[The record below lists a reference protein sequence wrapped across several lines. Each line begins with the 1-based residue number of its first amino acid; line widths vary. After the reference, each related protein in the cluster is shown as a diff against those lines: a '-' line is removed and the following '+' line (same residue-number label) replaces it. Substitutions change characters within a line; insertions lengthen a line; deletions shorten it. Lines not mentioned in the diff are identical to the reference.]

1 MQRLIIKT
9 LNENEN
15 LTYEHQSLSYQN
27 QELVREIQ
35 NNKRSFENQSRA
47 MQEHIASLF
56 KVSEQQQQNV
66 DTLSERI
73 LGLANQKQSLEEF
86 VYKFRN
92 TNKKY
97 LKIKSVAEEHVNK
110 LLTQTEQDKKAL
122 LLSIALQSVILAL
135 RESPDRYNIIF
146 SNNNNYNNNNNEYEE
161 GILAIAQTFFKNLLN
176 QSVNQTMATL
186 EAETEG
192 SESTEAEAETEGT
205 HPEDEAQE
213 AAATEETTAEEGTDT
228 KKDTENNKKEEDS
241 RA

>member
-1 MQRLIIKT
+1 MFMQIMRMQRLIIKT

-92 TNKKY
+92 TNK
-97 LKIKSVAEEHVNK
+97 
-110 LLTQTEQDKKAL
+110 
-122 LLSIALQSVILAL
+122 
-135 RESPDRYNIIF
+135 
-146 SNNNNYNNNNNEYEE
+146 
-161 GILAIAQTFFKNLLN
+161 
-176 QSVNQTMATL
+176 
-186 EAETEG
+186 
-192 SESTEAEAETEGT
+192 
-205 HPEDEAQE
+205 
-213 AAATEETTAEEGTDT
+213 
-228 KKDTENNKKEEDS
+228 
-241 RA
+241 